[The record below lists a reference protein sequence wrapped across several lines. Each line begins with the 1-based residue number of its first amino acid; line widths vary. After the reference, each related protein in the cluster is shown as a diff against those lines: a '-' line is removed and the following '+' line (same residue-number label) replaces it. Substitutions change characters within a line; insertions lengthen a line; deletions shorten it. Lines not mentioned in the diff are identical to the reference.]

1 MNLREYVWNSVMYLY
16 LVLKAMHHSKLEI
29 GTYGAHFWCVSYL
42 LFSLTV
48 PIYFILDSNTFMLLI
63 FAVFLGAIVVTFNI
77 KVLGGKISYFQSVS
91 ILGYCIC
98 PIFIALIIVSIL
110 KFLQITN
117 PIIRLVLIIV
127 STIWS
132 ILGIYIYYI
141 ILAARSFI
149 GVNLPD
155 HKKLV
160 GLYPIIIFYS
170 FIAVLMIFRWIY
182 LCFIIYS

>member
-1 MNLREYVWNSVMYLY
+1 
-16 LVLKAMHHSKLEI
+16 
-29 GTYGAHFWCVSYL
+29 
-42 LFSLTV
+42 
-48 PIYFILDSNTFMLLI
+48 MLLI

-132 ILGIYIYYI
+132 ILGILYI
-141 ILAARSFI
+141 ILF
-149 GVNLPD
+149 
-155 HKKLV
+155 
-160 GLYPIIIFYS
+160 
-170 FIAVLMIFRWIY
+170 
-182 LCFIIYS
+182 